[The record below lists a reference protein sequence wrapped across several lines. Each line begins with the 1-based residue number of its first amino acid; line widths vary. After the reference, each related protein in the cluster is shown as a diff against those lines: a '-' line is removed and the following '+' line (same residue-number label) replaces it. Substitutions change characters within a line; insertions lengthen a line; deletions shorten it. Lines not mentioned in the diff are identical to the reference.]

1 MVGLRK
7 VTRAL
12 VGASLLLGGFA
23 VVAQPA
29 SADHL
34 ECGATVTE
42 SVTLD
47 SDIGPCAGDGLVVAA
62 SNVTVN
68 LNGFRIFAATTLQD
82 DGTLANSAGDNAG
95 IRIRPGAG
103 GLTTGVTII
112 RGTVEG
118 FDAGIAIFGG
128 GNNLVRNMTIQNN
141 INDQIPSADPDADNP
156 CDLGDGI
163 AMLNSSDNDII
174 NNRLVRNGPLGGIT
188 AIENSDRNYIAGNT
202 LADHNLRATG
212 PGGCGNLN
220 QNEGVRIEGPG
231 ADDNI
236 VENNTVT
243 NSGLAGIGL
252 HGYVCTAARGDEVE
266 DPNTGSIV
274 RGNRVSNGE
283 QNGISFLQQGP
294 ADVVCPAFQ
303 ATIARNTSSNNAT
316 SGLFVARNSFNNE
329 IRDNVFNNNGLN
341 GIRLNDFTMGNV
353 FTNVGPSL
361 LDVVTPDRAP
371 FVESTA
377 DVPGDFRVLS
387 GSGSGDVTGE
397 LVPIDIV
404 FTEVGGVN
412 TNEANTS
419 TSGCEQGDYDAAGFQ
434 AGDVALLQRGTCT
447 FIDKIALAVANGA
460 SAIVLFN
467 EGQTGRTTDAFG
479 STTAVPIPVVSTTFA
494 VGVELTNLTTDGA
507 VTIQAV
513 TNTINEPFVVPA
525 PFDNRIV
532 RNTATGNVEFDAY
545 DGTFDPPCDN
555 NIWNANTFGT
565 VNQPCVA
572 NGGTGVVPP
581 PPPAP

>member
-12 VGASLLLGGFA
+12 VGSSLLLGGFA
-23 VVAQPA
+23 FVAQPA

-34 ECGATVTE
+34 ACGATVTQN
-42 SVTLD
+42 VTLD
-47 SDIGPCAGDGLVVAA
+47 SDIGPCAGDGLVVAT
-62 SNVTVN
+62 SNVTIN
-68 LNGFRIFAATTLQD
+68 LNGFRIFAD
-82 DGTLANSAGDNAG
+82 NGAGDNAG
-95 IRIRPGAG
+95 IRIRPGAA
-103 GLTTGVTII
+103 GLTTGVRVI

-141 INDQIPSADPDADNP
+141 INDQIPTVPAGPNP

-163 AMLNSSDNDII
+163 AMQNSSDNDII
-174 NNRLVRNGPLGGIT
+174 NNRLVNNGPYGGIT

-202 LADHNLRATG
+202 LADHNLRG
-212 PGGCGNLN
+212 RPGGGCGNAN

-231 ADDNI
+231 SDDNI

-252 HGYVCTAARGDEVE
+252 HGYVCGDADPALNTA
-266 DPNTGSIV
+266 PNTGSIV

-294 ADVVCPAFQ
+294 ARVVCPAFQ
-303 ATIARNTSSNNAT
+303 ATIARNTSSNNA
-316 SGLFVARNSFNNE
+316 SNGLFVARNSSNNE
-329 IRDNVFNNNGLN
+329 IRDNVFNNNGNN
-341 GIRLNDFTMGNV
+341 GIRLNDFTIGNN
-353 FTNVGPSL
+353 FTNVGPTV

-371 FVESTA
+371 FVETT
-377 DVPGDFRVLS
+377 DGGVTGDFRVLS
-387 GSGSGDVTGE
+387 GSGSGDVTAE

-404 FTEVGGVN
+404 FTEDGGVN
-412 TNEANTS
+412 TNPQDTS
-419 TSGCEQGDYDAAGFQ
+419 TSGCEQADYDAAGFQ
-434 AGDVALLQRGTCT
+434 PGDIALIQRGTCT
-447 FIDKIALAVANGA
+447 FVAKINLAIANGA

-467 EGQTGRTTDAFG
+467 EGQAGRTSAAFG
-479 STTAVPIPVVSTTFA
+479 SSGPVLIPVVSTTFA
-494 VGVELTNLTTDGA
+494 VGAELTDLADAGT
-507 VTIQAV
+507 VTINVV
-513 TNTINEPFVVPA
+513 TNTTNEPVTTPA

-532 RNTATGNVEFDAY
+532 RNRATGNVVFDAY
-545 DGTFDPPCDN
+545 DGTLDPPCDN

-581 PPPAP
+581 PPPPAP

>member
-12 VGASLLLGGFA
+12 VGSSVLLGGFA
-23 VVAQPA
+23 FVAEPA

-34 ECGATVTE
+34 ACGATVTQN
-42 SVTLD
+42 VTLD
-47 SDIGPCAGDGLVVAA
+47 SDIGPCAGDGLIVRT
-62 SNVTVN
+62 SGVTIN
-68 LNGFRIFAATTLQD
+68 LNGFTISAAN
-82 DGTLANSAGDNAG
+82 GEGDNAG
-95 IRIRPGAG
+95 IRVAPTPPPGP
-103 GLTTGVTII
+103 GLPPTFTTGVTII
-112 RGTVEG
+112 RGTIEG
-118 FDAGIAIFGG
+118 FDAGIAIIGG

-141 INDQIPSADPDADNP
+141 INDQILLPEGTPNP

-174 NNRLVRNGPLGGIT
+174 NNRLVNNGPYGGIT

-202 LADHNLRATG
+202 LADHNLRG
-212 PGGCGNLN
+212 VDGGGCTFQMN

-231 ADDNI
+231 ANDNI

-243 NSGLAGIGL
+243 NSGIAGIGL
-252 HGYVCTAARGDEVE
+252 HGYVCSANRGDEVE

-274 RGNRVSNGE
+274 RGNRVSGGE
-283 QNGISFLQQGP
+283 RDGISILQQGP
-294 ADVVCPAFQ
+294 ALTVCPALQ
-303 ATIARNTSSNNAT
+303 ATIARNTSTDNARN
-316 SGLFVARNSFNNE
+316 GLFVARNSSNNE
-329 IRDNVFNNNGLN
+329 IRDNVFNNNANN
-341 GIRLNDFTMGNV
+341 GIRLNDFTIGNQ
-353 FTNVGPSL
+353 FTNVGPTV

-371 FVESTA
+371 FVESTD
-377 DVPGDFRVLS
+377 DVDNDFQVLS
-387 GSGSGDVTGE
+387 GSGSGDVTAE

-412 TNEANTS
+412 TNPIDTS
-419 TSGCEQGDYDAAGFQ
+419 TSGCEQADYDAAGFQ
-434 AGDVALLQRGTCT
+434 PGDVALLQRGTCT
-447 FIDKIALAVANGA
+447 FVAKIQLAIDNGA

-467 EGQTGRTTDAFG
+467 EGQAGRTSAAFG
-479 STTAVPIPVVSTTFA
+479 STGAVAIPVVSTTFA
-494 VGVELTNLTTDGA
+494 VGVELTNLTAAGT
-507 VTIQAV
+507 VTINVV
-513 TNTINEPFVVPA
+513 TNTTNEPVTTPA

-532 RNTATGNVEFDAY
+532 RNTATGNVVVDAY

-581 PPPAP
+581 PAPPAP